1 MITDCHVHIAPMEQ
15 FKPEALALIKAKRK
29 DFEQIE
35 RFCQS
40 PSAFLKHMD
49 EIGIDRAVLINYVAP
64 EVIGFTAEVNEWV
77 ANYVKTNP
85 KRLIPCGS
93 VHPRHTKNVL
103 ADMEQIVR
111 LGIKLIKIHPPH
123 QLLYPNDYLNGV
135 KELEIIYRAA
145 EANGIPIMVHTGT
158 SIFPGA
164 RNKFGDPIYVDDVA
178 VDFPKLKILLAHGG
192 RPLWMDSAFFL
203 VRRHPNVLSRH
214 QRDSAED
221 AAELFSA
228 AGRDRA
234 QDAFRN
240 RLAGAGGAGD
250 REQPCRVPQ
259 ASTDGSSQASNPF
272 AHGAGSLAGVIPSPL
287 PPNLYFV
294 EDTMHFW
301 CKASETKGLWAKY
314 YKIRTYERRFL
325 YQEIKYGSLVFVKGN
340 CKSCLN
346 SARIGRITSTR
357 NWIYKSQACR
367 EMAASV
373 VFRRVDMQEL
383 PGIE

>member
-1 MITDCHVHIAPMEQ
+1 MQM
-15 FKPEALALIKAKRK
+15 FKPEALALMKAKRK

-40 PSAFLKHMD
+40 PAAFLKYLD

-64 EVIGFTAEVNEWV
+64 EVIGFTPEVNEWV
-77 ANYVKTNP
+77 ADYVKADP

-123 QLLYPNDYLNGV
+123 QLLYPNDYLKGM

-178 VDFPKLKILLAHGG
+178 VDFPDLKILLAHGG

-203 VRRHPNVLSRH
+203 VRRHKNVYLDISGIPPKALLQYFPRLEEIAHKTLFGTDWPGPGVPEIARNLADLRALPLS
-214 QRDSAED
+214 E
-221 AAELFSA
+221 AAKQLI
-228 AGRDRA
+228 
-234 QDAFRN
+234 
-240 RLAGAGGAGD
+240 L
-250 REQPCRVPQ
+250 
-259 ASTDGSSQASNPF
+259 SQTA
-272 AHGAGSLAGVIPSPL
+272 L
-287 PPNLYFV
+287 
-294 EDTMHFW
+294 
-301 CKASETKGLWAKY
+301 
-314 YKIRTYERRFL
+314 
-325 YQEIKYGSLVFVKGN
+325 EIWP
-340 CKSCLN
+340 
-346 SARIGRITSTR
+346 A
-357 NWIYKSQACR
+357 
-367 EMAASV
+367 
-373 VFRRVDMQEL
+373 
-383 PGIE
+383 